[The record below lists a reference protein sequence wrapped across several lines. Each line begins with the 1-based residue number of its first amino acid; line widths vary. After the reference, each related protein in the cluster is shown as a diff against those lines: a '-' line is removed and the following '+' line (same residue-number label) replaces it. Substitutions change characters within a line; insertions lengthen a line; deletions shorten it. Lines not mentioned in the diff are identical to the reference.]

1 VGYSL
6 SVTPIN
12 QRGDEDDV
20 GHTSTSSGLLRIEA
34 SQVRISPS
42 SLKTDGGVTQMVLVA
57 ASRRSCRVEAKDGR
71 VDVMGCIRLF
81 YPNFAI
87 FVVLGHKGS
96 LVVSF
101 L

>member
-1 VGYSL
+1 VGYGL
-6 SVTPIN
+6 SVAPIN
-12 QRGDEDDV
+12 QRGDEDNV
-20 GHTSTSSGLLRIEA
+20 GHTSTSSGFLRIEA

-42 SLKTDGGVTQMVLVA
+42 SLKTDGGVTQIVLVA
-57 ASRRSCRVEAKDGR
+57 ASQRSCGDETKDGW